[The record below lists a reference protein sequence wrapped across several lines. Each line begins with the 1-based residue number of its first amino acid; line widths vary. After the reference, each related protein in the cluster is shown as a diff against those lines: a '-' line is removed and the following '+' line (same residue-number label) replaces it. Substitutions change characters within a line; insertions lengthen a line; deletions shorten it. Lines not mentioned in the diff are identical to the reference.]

1 MFQTSCLL
9 QLESKLG
16 VHIIDTPNWFK
27 PERFHSFAQ
36 WIAAIYE
43 QTLCANFI
51 NWYVKSMKRD
61 LNSNIQYLFEVK
73 EMQDHLSQSPII
85 NLHSLAFSWLN
96 LDSAMREKFYEKLR

>member
-1 MFQTSCLL
+1 MIDNPTNFFNTLSYISGGQVFQTSCQF
-9 QLESKLG
+9 QLDANIGL
-16 VHIIDTPNWFK
+16 HIIDKPNWFK

-51 NWYVKSMKRD
+51 NWYVKSTKRD

-73 EMQDHLSQSPII
+73 EMQDHLS
-85 NLHSLAFSWLN
+85 
-96 LDSAMREKFYEKLR
+96 

>member
-1 MFQTSCLL
+1 MSFDMVENPTNFFNTLSYISGGQVFQTSC
-9 QLESKLG
+9 QFQFDSKIGL
-16 VHIIDTPNWFK
+16 HIIDTPNWFK

-51 NWYVKSMKRD
+51 NWYVKSTKRD

-73 EMQDHLSQSPII
+73 EM
-85 NLHSLAFSWLN
+85 
-96 LDSAMREKFYEKLR
+96 